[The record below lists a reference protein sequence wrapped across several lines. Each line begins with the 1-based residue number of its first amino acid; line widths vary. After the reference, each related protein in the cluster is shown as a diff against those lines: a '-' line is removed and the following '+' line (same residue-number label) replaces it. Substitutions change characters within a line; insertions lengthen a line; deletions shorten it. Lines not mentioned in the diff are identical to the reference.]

1 MYGSHI
7 VKMSWTPALILSL
20 IIGLLTWYIIRKKRI
35 NQSRPVDSSESLGQ
49 LHIYVGTQT
58 GHSMHLATLLAE
70 EARTFHFHPH
80 IVSLDDFQILEFKK
94 HDYCVIIC
102 STQSDG
108 NPPESAVK
116 FTKWLTKT
124 AIASN
129 ENLSSLSYS
138 VFGLTKSD
146 QNNATAR
153 KISTALS
160 RLGAVELIKI
170 GESEENNRETFL
182 NWTQNLFKILPNQ
195 AKASRC
201 PKIKDADYL
210 DVTLQVP
217 LGSTNTKVTY
227 VEATK
232 TLLSSKEMKII
243 KMKELKRDPEY
254 SALSV
259 EIETSEIYE
268 TGGKIGI
275 FPENEEEIVREIAA
289 LQGYDLELS
298 FQFNSAKG
306 LHPFPTPITVREALT
321 KYCDLTTLVRKK
333 TLKKLSQFAAVP
345 EEQAKL
351 EFLASLKGKDE
362 FKRKLVEPM
371 LSVAELFKLFPSIK
385 VPVTILVQILDRIE
399 PRFYNISSSPHISP
413 SKVQVAVEVLRE
425 RTCEGK
431 TRTGLCSG
439 FIEKLYVTGLYR
451 NIRCFFLPSKFRIP
465 PAPATIHMIS
475 NRCGIAAF
483 KGMLQEM
490 QKRVQEKQSQYSV
503 TVYLGC
509 KSKSTQ
515 FIYKQDIEKLI
526 KPQTECSEFVY
537 APEKISEGPHIIETF
552 YAAFSRDQT
561 QKKYVKDILSKQQ
574 EALWENIYEKHAYV
588 FICGSKSLGK
598 SVRECISN
606 IANEHLGDLAGKYL
620 EGLAN
625 QGRLVEE
632 VWD

>member
-1 MYGSHI
+1 
-7 VKMSWTPALILSL
+7 MSWSAAWILTLIT
-20 IIGLLTWYIIRKKRI
+20 GLLTWYLLRKKRASPSPPPDI
-35 NQSRPVDSSESLGQ
+35 TESLGQ

-58 GHSMHLATLLAE
+58 GHSMHLASILAE
-70 EARTFHFHPH
+70 EAREFHFHPH
-80 IVSLDDFQILEFKK
+80 IVNLENFQILEFKK

-138 VFGLTKSD
+138 VFGLTKTD

-153 KISTALS
+153 KINAALS
-160 RLGAVELIKI
+160 KLGAVELIKI
-170 GESEENNRETFL
+170 GECEESCRTVFKEWTREL
-182 NWTQNLFKILPNQ
+182 WKILPNL
-195 AKASRC
+195 AKTSRR
-201 PKIKDADYL
+201 PKVKDADYL

-217 LGSTNTKVTY
+217 LGTTNSKVMY
-227 VEATK
+227 VEATS
-232 TLLSSKEMKII
+232 TFLASKEKKIV
-243 KMKELKRDPEY
+243 KMKELKRDPEC

-259 EIETSEIYE
+259 EIETNEPYE

-275 FPENEEEIVREIAA
+275 FPENEEEIVRDIAA

-298 FQFNSAKG
+298 FQFNSAKS
-306 LHPFPTPITVREALT
+306 LHPFPTPITVREALA

-333 TLKKLSQFAAVP
+333 TLKKLSQFASSP
-345 EEQAKL
+345 EEKSKL
-351 EFLASLKGKDE
+351 EFLSSLKGKDE

-371 LSVAELFKLFPSIK
+371 LTVAELFKLFPSIK

-399 PRFYNISSSPHISP
+399 PRFYNISSSAQLSP
-413 SKVQVAVEVLRE
+413 SKVQIAVEVLRE

-439 FIEKLYVTGLYR
+439 FLEKLYVTGLYR
-451 NIRCFFLPSKFRIP
+451 NIRCFFQHSKFRIP
-465 PAPATIHMIS
+465 PAPAVIHMIC

-490 QKRVQEKQSQYSV
+490 QKNVENDKSLYSV

-526 KPQTECSEFVY
+526 KPQTASNEFTY

-561 QKKYVKDILSKQQ
+561 QKKYVKDILSIQQ
-574 EALWENIYEKHAYV
+574 EVLWEDIYEKHAYV
-588 FICGSKSLGK
+588 FVCGSRSLGK
-598 SVRECISN
+598 SVKECISN
-606 IANEHLGDLAGKYL
+606 IANEHLGDLAVKYL
-620 EGLAN
+620 EGLTN
-625 QGRLVEE
+625 QGRFIEE